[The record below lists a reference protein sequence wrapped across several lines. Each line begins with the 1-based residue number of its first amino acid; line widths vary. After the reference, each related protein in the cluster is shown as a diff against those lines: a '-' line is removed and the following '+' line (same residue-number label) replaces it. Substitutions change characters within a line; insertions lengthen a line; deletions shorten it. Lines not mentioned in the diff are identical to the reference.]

1 MSDVLTGPWWRILT
15 MTAPDPA
22 GLPASAEDDYAAIH
36 SAAVAAARQGRPL
49 VIAWLSR
56 GDGAP
61 LELITTAAPSA
72 ALPGAG
78 RADSGGAAFPGT
90 APDVTPPWAPTPAGT
105 EPEVGAPW
113 GMAPTNA
120 APGAPASPDA
130 SPDAGPAAAPPPV
143 RRGKHAAPAR
153 PHPPRPD
160 DGSDPPAHPQAS
172 PAPPCPTA
180 PPYPSAPPNPS
191 VTPESLASSG
201 RALLFPPGAQAEP
214 AEGALDDLNRLVWV
228 PCPARPESPADQPE
242 PGDGPGVFETA
253 LIALMRRP
261 FGWLVVAEPTDLLDA
276 ETAGLRTE
284 LEILRRH
291 HERRSSF
298 AAERTERRLAER
310 GTFGAAGL
318 WRVRVLAGAANPD
331 ELDVLAPLLAG
342 AAELGP
348 HPYQLRHT
356 NGAQSLDAA
365 LAAQHHDPADGAQTP
380 FFVTAGTLTALA
392 GLPRLGVPGL
402 NLTAPASAPFTRA
415 PAAPAR
421 PDGTLPPDAPAGR
434 DPADVDRGSRLLAAP
449 VATPTDPEAPIGLED
464 AADSESRESSEFP
477 DGAGTPDGLEFPD
490 GPGVSRRLG
499 FLRRF
504 GGRRRP
510 ADCQRPAG
518 SRPPGHFRPPGHSRQ
533 SAGSCPG
540 RLS

>member
-90 APDVTPPWAPTPAGT
+90 APEVTPPWAPTPAGT

-130 SPDAGPAAAPPPV
+130 GPAAAAPPA

-160 DGSDPPAHPQAS
+160 DRSDPPAHPQAS
-172 PAPPCPTA
+172 PAPPHS
-180 PPYPSAPPNPS
+180 SATS
-191 VTPESLASSG
+191 ESLASSG
-201 RALLFPPGAQAEP
+201 RALLFPPGAQAES

-421 PDGTLPPDAPAGR
+421 PDGTLPPDAPTGR
-434 DPADVDRGSRLLAAP
+434 DPAVDRGSRLLAAP

-477 DGAGTPDGLEFPD
+477 DGTGIPDVLECPDDLDSSVGSEAAVGPQIARVLQAPARPDTPG
-490 GPGVSRRLG
+490 SH
-499 FLRRF
+499 
-504 GGRRRP
+504 
-510 ADCQRPAG
+510 AG
-518 SRPPGHFRPPGHSRQ
+518 SRPRRLSRRR
-533 SAGSCPG
+533 SSCPG
-540 RLS
+540 GSGRPGRPGNDHGAG